1 MNFDPQR
8 SAELHNQILH
18 HAWTGAGHDIASI
31 PSTTWWEEYSPVDLE
46 PRLTPK
52 LAQFLRSARS
62 TPSKGWT
69 CEDLGFNFFHFLS
82 GLQSSDHLLQFSLLD
97 CEGDRFVYLYPATGC
112 YTCDEEVGIV
122 FDQATELATYMPHWQ
137 FIRDSIGNPGCWMP
151 LQQILGAY
159 LEMIDEGKVEIF
171 TEDKYPAAQ
180 YFPWEYY
187 QYTQRD
193 IEKSITAFNRLLNA
207 IEHRHRPSAQSAKIA
222 INYPQSVLD
231 EAFIPNKSFVGSFL
245 SALPSREIQ
254 FGYIA
259 PGIRIQ
265 SFDELKTQSFAA
277 LSTMT
282 QNISD
287 GEDEQIPFLL
297 FRAGGSNPSPWCCP
311 YDNIDIPAGLYIEV
325 IDKNRAADFGNMSR
339 LLLPFDIGSK
349 GYARDSTGRQIANAH
364 DLYQACGSN
373 GFLEFHGVQ
382 LHKVLLNWAERVE
395 MGDWEV
401 DENGVSGGI
410 QKFKDADTPGH
421 WEKYQIPLSW

>member
-1 MNFDPQR
+1 MSEKTFDPQR

-18 HAWTGAGHDIASI
+18 HAWTGAGHDVASL
-31 PSTTWWEEYSPVDLE
+31 PSTTWWEDYSPVDLE

-52 LAQFLRSARS
+52 LAKFLRSARS
-62 TPSKGWT
+62 TPSRGWA
-69 CEDLGFNFFHFLS
+69 S
-82 GLQSSDHLLQFSLLD
+82 
-97 CEGDRFVYLYPATGC
+97 TGC

-122 FDQATELATYMPHWQ
+122 FDQDTELATYMPHWQ

-159 LEMIDEGKVEIF
+159 LEMINEGKVEIF

-265 SFDELKTQSFAA
+265 SFDELKTQPFAA
-277 LSTMT
+277 LSAMT
-282 QNISD
+282 QNISDGEDEDD

-297 FRAGGSNPSPWCCP
+297 FRADGSNPSPWCRP
-311 YDNIDIPAGLYIEV
+311 YDNIDIPAGLYIEE

-339 LLLPFDIGSK
+339 LLLPFGIGSK
-349 GYARDSTGRQIANAH
+349 GYARDSTRRQIANAH